1 MDKKEIEHLAELSK
15 LKFSDDELKSF
26 ADDFK
31 SLLELTDIVKDAE
44 INGEIGF
51 KSIDMNALREDEPK
65 ESMTA
70 TTLLENAPQ
79 VKNDCIVV
87 PRIME

>member
-15 LKFSDDELKSF
+15 LEFSEEELESF
-26 ADDFK
+26 AGEFK
-31 SLLELTDIVKDAE
+31 SLLELADIVKNAE
-44 INGEIGF
+44 IGGEISY
-51 KSIDMNALREDEPK
+51 KSVDMNNLREDEPK
-65 ESMTA
+65 ENA
-70 TTLLENAPQ
+70 PVETLLENAPQ